1 MMFKTILVIVFSA
14 SIARAGIRTAGQV
27 KTELKDSSFTVTI
40 KDGFHINEKAPN
52 SVNIDGNTMKAT
64 KLSARE
70 VQFSSLPKEF
80 KSGLASIYICDDAVT
95 FCETSQI
102 DMKTGTETLPVAP
115 PAPEKNA
122 KKKKK
127 KKGEVSAPTK
137 GLPNKHGFYEDEY
150 DFALN
155 EAKTSKKLLLVDFSA
170 RWCPGCVRLEMET
183 FPTEAF
189 KKLTADFVKVKVDVD
204 RFENSV
210 LAEKFVIKGIPTLLV
225 LTADQ
230 EEIGRIVDYQ
240 PMERMTQFFSSIATD
255 PVGLRELADKAREKD
270 PEILLRFGKRL
281 LAAGRSGEALETLK
295 QIKPP
300 PPELLT
306 AQVNAYPKDIK
317 VLKAAIKEE
326 PNSSRSI
333 GWRSSL
339 VGLIDR
345 FDEKIKIRNEGV
357 NLADELL
364 ANPEKLKEA
373 VKTDE
378 VGEFTDFEAF
388 LVAMARADLIESAGG
403 SSAETDAAWK
413 KAAQTATSL
422 KIPERNVGVSM
433 RHLIVL
439 TKAKEYQTA
448 DKLARRLVKSDPK
461 NPELQ
466 RRRLRLLFEL
476 KDFDGAVKLGKKVIA
491 DSYGR
496 NEFWAAET
504 VAKAFVQTGK
514 KKEAREFIDSYL
526 SRAEMDWPNMKETR
540 KTMEE
545 LRLRV
550 PNS

>member
-1 MMFKTILVIVFSA
+1 MMFKAILIIVFSA
-14 SIARAGIRTAGQV
+14 ASAQAGIRTAGQV
-27 KTELKDSSFTVTI
+27 KTELKDGKFTATI
-40 KDGFHINEKAPN
+40 NDGFHINEKAPN
-52 SVNIDGNTMKAT
+52 SASVDGNLVKAT

-70 VQFSSLPKEF
+70 IQFAELPKEF
-80 KSGLASIYICDDAVT
+80 KSGIASIYICDDAVT

-102 DMKTGTETLPVAP
+102 DMKTGAETLPLAAP
-115 PAPEKNA
+115 PPDKNA

-127 KKGEVSAPTK
+127 KKGGLDTK
-137 GLPNKHGFYEDEY
+137 AKGIPNKHGFYEDEY

-155 EAKTSKKLLLVDFSA
+155 EAKANKKLLLVDFSA
-170 RWCPGCVRLEMET
+170 RWCPGCVRLEIET
-183 FPTEAF
+183 FPLEAF
-189 KKLTADFVKVKVDVD
+189 KKLTADYVKVKVDVD

-210 LAEKFVIKGIPTLLV
+210 IAEKFVIKGIPTLLV

-230 EEIGRIVDYQ
+230 EEVGRIVDYQ
-240 PMERMTQFFSSIATD
+240 PMDRMTRFFSSIAAD
-255 PVGLRELADKAREKD
+255 PVSLRELGDKSRDKN
-270 PEILLRFGKRL
+270 PETLLRFGKRL
-281 LAAGRSGEALETLK
+281 LAAGRAGEAIEALK

-306 AQVNAYPKDIK
+306 AQVNAYPKDVK
-317 VLKAAIKEE
+317 VLRAAIKEE

-333 GWRSSL
+333 AWRSSL
-339 VGLIDR
+339 VSMIDR
-345 FDEKIKIRNEGV
+345 FDEKMRIRNEGV

-403 SSAETDAAWK
+403 STAEIDAAWK
-413 KAAQTATSL
+413 KVSQIATSL

-439 TKAKEYQTA
+439 TKAKEYQAA
-448 DKLARRLVKSDPK
+448 DKLARRLVKADPK

-476 KDFDGAVKLGKKVIA
+476 KDFDGTVKLGKKVIT

-504 VAKAFVQTGK
+504 VAKAYVQTGK

-526 SRAEMDWPNMKETR
+526 GRAEMDWPNMKETR
-540 KTMEE
+540 KTLEE
-545 LRLRV
+545 LRLKV